1 MLHVSATRRPGPMPG
16 KSVSKSELKL
26 RPKRRGMELIPRLT
40 QEITTRPTTTT
51 VVNRIAP
58 RTISRRH
65 LSQKSFIGDQLPRR
79 IAYKLHSPT
88 GAGKAEFLGSGD
100 PGLATCRPTGCR
112 GHRQGPRHDRDSGQ
126 GSEER

>member
-26 RPKRRGMELIPRLT
+26 RPKRRGVELIPRFT

-58 RTISRRH
+58 RKVSRRH
-65 LSQKSFIGDQLPRR
+65 FGQKAFIRGPPPRR
-79 IAYKLHSPT
+79 SAYKLYFPT
-88 GAGKAEFLGSGD
+88 GAGKGEILGSG
-100 PGLATCRPTGCR
+100 
-112 GHRQGPRHDRDSGQ
+112 
-126 GSEER
+126 